1 MLDTS
6 LHVLIIIHPF
16 LLLKIVKNKQ
26 TNKLRLHICNVMKDT
41 GGNAVLKIQ
50 LKLNH

>member
-1 MLDTS
+1 MLDTA
-6 LHVLIIIHPF
+6 LHVLIMIHPF

-41 GGNAVLKIQ
+41 Q
-50 LKLNH
+50 EMQS

>member
-1 MLDTS
+1 MLDTAF
-6 LHVLIIIHPF
+6 HVLIMIHPF

-41 GGNAVLKIQ
+41 Q
-50 LKLNH
+50 EMQS